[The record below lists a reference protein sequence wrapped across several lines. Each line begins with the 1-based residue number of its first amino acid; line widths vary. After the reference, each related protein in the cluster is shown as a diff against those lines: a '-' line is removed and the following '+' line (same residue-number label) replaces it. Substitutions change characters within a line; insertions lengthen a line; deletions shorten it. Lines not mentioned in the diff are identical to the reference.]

1 MIISSMKGLGDNIY
15 QRAFVRELPGPVWL
29 DTPWPEL
36 YQDLLG
42 VNFVKPITKL
52 RTQAKNVQRT
62 PVKWVP
68 QPRGPVT
75 QISYGNVGIL
85 PGMHRQFKVRPRVFD
100 LPSFGSSTMDAKY
113 VVVRPATIRAE
124 WHAESRNPLPE
135 YIVQAAAVMRAKG
148 YTVVSVADLE
158 PGKEW
163 AVEPLP
169 EYDTAYH
176 AGELEVREMMALIQ
190 GASAVIGG
198 VGWLL
203 PAAVA
208 YKVPAWIICG
218 GWGMFNSPEKL
229 TAPPMDLSNLTFAV
243 PDNFCLCSANNH
255 KCDKRIF
262 DYAAKL
268 AEWTDKFPAVV

>member
-1 MIISSMKGLGDNIY
+1 MRGLGDSIY
-15 QRAFVRELPGPVWL
+15 QRAFVREIPKPVWI

-36 YQDLLG
+36 YEDIPG
-42 VNFVKPITKL
+42 VNFVKPVTKL
-52 RTQAKNVQRT
+52 RTQAKSAAKSG
-62 PVKWVP
+62 VKWVP

-75 QISYGNVGIL
+75 QISYGNIGII
-85 PGMHRQFKVRPRVFD
+85 PGMQRRFRVKPQAFD
-100 LPSFGSSTMDAKY
+100 LPDFGPPPVAGKY
-113 VVVRPATIRAE
+113 IVVRPSTIRAE

-135 YIVQAAAVMRAKG
+135 YIVQAADAMRAKG

-158 PGKEW
+158 DGKEW
-163 AVEPLP
+163 LAGDAPQA
-169 EYDTAYH
+169 DICYH
-176 AGELEVREMMALIQ
+176 KGELGIKDLMALVQ

-198 VGWLL
+198 IGWLL

-208 YKVPAWIICG
+208 YRVPAWIICG

-255 KCDKRIF
+255 KCDKRIS

-268 AEWTDKFPAVV
+268 ARWAEKFPAVV